1 MTKSQWH
8 VNSQRQPLYKE
19 IKIIWQ
25 TRYIWDTCIYHEVY
39 PIRINQDHI
48 SCQWRKRVSAL
59 KLSGRELRVDK
70 QMIVAYSV
78 MKQSKNQ
85 LILKCTRVKRRSA
98 KIPGET
104 WPV

>member
-1 MTKSQWH
+1 M
-8 VNSQRQPLYKE
+8 
-19 IKIIWQ
+19 
-25 TRYIWDTCIYHEVY
+25 
-39 PIRINQDHI
+39 
-48 SCQWRKRVSAL
+48 SAL

-104 WPV
+104 